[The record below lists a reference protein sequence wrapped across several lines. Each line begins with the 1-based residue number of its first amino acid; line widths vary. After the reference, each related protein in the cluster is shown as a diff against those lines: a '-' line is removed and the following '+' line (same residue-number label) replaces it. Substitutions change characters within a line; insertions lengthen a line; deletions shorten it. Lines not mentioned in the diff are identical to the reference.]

1 MSKRLPYF
9 QFEPAEWLAGDIM
22 FCSLSAQGLFTTL
35 KALYWQK
42 DCDLLLEQ
50 AIKRLKNE
58 ELFEE
63 LISEKIIKIKSNKIK
78 INFLDEQWDKLSE
91 KSKINSKNGAL
102 GGRPKKQTETENK
115 PNGFNSL
122 SENESETKALRR
134 EEIRREEIRREEK
147 KEEEKKEEE
156 IREDSAK
163 ALVGLE
169 NPPDPPTET
178 KINYQKLIDFFN
190 SNRGNL
196 PAIKILS
203 EPRKK
208 RISAIVKKYG
218 KENLQKVIL
227 DCKNS
232 DFIQGNNGREW
243 RADFDWITQ
252 PKNFIKI
259 LEGNY
264 KNKTNGN
271 SNNNSGSNSNSG
283 YKPATVDREK
293 LIQEL
298 TDDVANGNI
307 PGMY

>member
-63 LISEKIIKIKSNKIK
+63 LIFEKIIKIKSNKIK

-115 PNGFNSL
+115 PNGFNSV
-122 SENESETKALRR
+122 SENESKTKAL
-134 EEIRREEIRREEK
+134 RREEIRREEK
-147 KEEEKKEEE
+147 KEEEIKKENKEKGSS
-156 IREDSAK
+156 DF
-163 ALVGLE
+163 L
-169 NPPDPPTET
+169 NPSPP
-178 KINYQKLIDFFN
+178 KIDFQKFIEFFN
-190 SNRGNL
+190 SNRGNM
-196 PAIKILS
+196 PEIKIIS
-203 EPRKK
+203 KPRKQ
-208 RISAIVKKYG
+208 RISTLIQNHSKEKLMEAI
-218 KENLQKVIL
+218 LI
-227 DCKNS
+227 CKNS
-232 DFIQGNNGREW
+232 NFIQGINDRNW
-243 RADFDWITQ
+243 VADFDWITQ

-259 LEGNY
+259 IEGNY
-264 KNKTNGN
+264 KNKVNGN
-271 SNNNSGSNSNSG
+271 PNNNSGSNSNSG